1 MKRGIRDI
9 PQFKGVVLFTML
21 GLSAGWSV
29 TTHADDNAKMELN
42 ISGIDIRGG
51 ITTILQSTDG
61 APVNAT
67 DFSYSLDLSLE
78 ARVSPH
84 GKAVVAL
91 EAGDG
96 LGVDTTLGSLS
107 TANYDA
113 FYTNLTNATS
123 NATNVVVPS
132 VSQAYY
138 QGEYLDGDM
147 VVNIGKLDVH
157 SMYDNNAYAN
167 DETDQFLSAIF
178 VRSSGTSYAE
188 LDQYY
193 APGVSL
199 QYTASHSID
208 LTFIASNGNQDGFHD
223 VFDYMYLV
231 GQISFKSRLAG
242 RDGNYRLYII
252 SDDRHNAYHKIN
264 TGKVTSNI
272 ALGASFDQAVS
283 DGVGLFARYST
294 QDDAIAENIVKST
307 WSLGTLIEG
316 NLWGRDNDTVGLA
329 YGIVMLND
337 KASSATVL
345 GFNNTGDES
354 HIEAFYKF
362 GVSDHFTLTADV
374 QLINNNGGPDL
385 ANEPNL

>member
-1 MKRGIRDI
+1 
-9 PQFKGVVLFTML
+9 
-21 GLSAGWSV
+21 
-29 TTHADDNAKMELN
+29 
-42 ISGIDIRGG
+42 
-51 ITTILQSTDG
+51 
-61 APVNAT
+61 
-67 DFSYSLDLSLE
+67 
-78 ARVSPH
+78 
-84 GKAVVAL
+84 
-91 EAGDG
+91 
-96 LGVDTTLGSLS
+96 
-107 TANYDA
+107 
-113 FYTNLTNATS
+113 
-123 NATNVVVPS
+123 
-132 VSQAYY
+132 
-138 QGEYLDGDM
+138 
-147 VVNIGKLDVH
+147 
-157 SMYDNNAYAN
+157 
-167 DETDQFLSAIF
+167 
-178 VRSSGTSYAE
+178 
-188 LDQYY
+188 
-193 APGVSL
+193 
-199 QYTASHSID
+199 
-208 LTFIASNGNQDGFHD
+208 
-223 VFDYMYLV
+223 MYLV
-231 GQISFKSRLAG
+231 GQINFKPRLAG

-374 QLINNNGGPDL
+374 QLINNNGGDGSADAVTVAGVRGQL
-385 ANEPNL
+385 NFW